1 MSKLKTGGPY
11 RAWVRRHALRLA
23 ILNVVMHALALVLVL
38 VYFDRLD
45 RAVGSVSF
53 NGGALW
59 GMAYVLVVMGL
70 AASVGTLRRVK
81 KPDAPLPVDPAN
93 PPTPG
98 IFAYDPEAPDDPEV
112 LCHCH
117 GRPIA
122 DGQEVICW
130 PQSPKYTCTDADKG
144 RTK

>member
-1 MSKLKTGGPY
+1 MSKLKADGPY

-23 ILNVVMHALALVLVL
+23 ILNVVIHALALVLVL

-45 RAVGSVSF
+45 RAVGSDAF
-53 NGGALW
+53 NRGALW

-70 AASVGTLRRVK
+70 AASVGTLRRVR
-81 KPDAPLPVDPAN
+81 KPAPVPVDPAN

-98 IFAYDPEAPDDPEV
+98 IFAYDPEDPDDPEV

-122 DGQEVICW
+122 AGQSVVQW
-130 PQSPKYTCTDADKG
+130 PQPPKYTCTDADEE